1 MGIVKEK
8 NLIKYTSLF
17 CLDFFEDYKDISDMR
32 MKDKCGRLMN
42 SDIVRIRVLSKCER
56 GLMKHKLC

>member
-42 SDIVRIRVLSKCER
+42 SDIGGNKVLSKCER
-56 GLMKHKLC
+56 GLMKHNIC